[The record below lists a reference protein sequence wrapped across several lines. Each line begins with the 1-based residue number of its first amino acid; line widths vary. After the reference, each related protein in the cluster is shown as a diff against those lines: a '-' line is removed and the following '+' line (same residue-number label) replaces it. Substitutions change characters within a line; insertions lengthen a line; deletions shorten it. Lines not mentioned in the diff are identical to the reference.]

1 MRYLFDTNILNSVTK
16 PAPPEAPACPECHLG
31 TRGLKKRLAI
41 GGGGGAKFPF
51 VSRRAGARSLE

>member
-1 MRYLFDTNILNSVTK
+1 MARNPPTGVGSADYAPSVLIRPT
-16 PAPPEAPACPECHLG
+16 AELLG